1 MFEMIRL
8 CMKWINYNEI
18 RDKNY
23 KIEKEMPEI
32 LSANPFKAIFLPHN
46 IKNRVKILL
55 DSKGTSWETFLGT
68 GLWFHT
74 TAG

>member
-1 MFEMIRL
+1 
-8 CMKWINYNEI
+8 
-18 RDKNY
+18 
-23 KIEKEMPEI
+23 MPEI